1 MKIFIFLKKNLLSI
15 LFVLFTLSLVLFSN
29 SSLNAVLTG
38 LKLWA
43 NNVVPSLFPFFVAV
57 ELLGNTNVVYYLSKL
72 LDKLMRP
79 LFNVP
84 GASAFAFIMG
94 IISGYPVGAKIVSN
108 LYENNNCTKEEA
120 ERMLCFTNN
129 SGPLFILGTV
139 GTAFYANTTIGV
151 ILLITHILASITVG
165 ILLGIFSR
173 KKSSINSEMSNT
185 IEKKPDIRLSELGG
199 ILGNSI
205 LNSIKTILMIG
216 GFVTLFSVIISIL
229 QKSQILILISN
240 MVSKTFGFNQNLVL
254 GIFTGIIEFTNGLSA
269 ISAIHLKNISYNVI
283 SSAFLLGFGG
293 ISITLQVLSIISK
306 NKLSIKK
313 YVLGKFLQGLI
324 AAFYTFLILLIP
336 IFNFNL

>member
-1 MKIFIFLKKNLLSI
+1 MKIFVFLKKNLLSI
-15 LFVLFTLSLVLFSN
+15 LFVLFTLSLVFFSN
-29 SSLNAVLTG
+29 SSLNAALSG

-79 LFNVP
+79 IFNVP

-108 LYENNNCTKEEA
+108 LYENKNCTKEEA

-151 ILLITHILASITVG
+151 ILLVTHILASITVG

-173 KKSSINSEMSNT
+173 KSSINSEMSNT
-185 IEKKPDIRLSELGG
+185 IEKNPDIRLSELGG

-240 MVSKTFGFNQNLVL
+240 MISKTFGFNQNLVL

-283 SSAFLLGFGG
+283 ASAFLLGFGG